1 MLKYINF
8 FFFLKVMLYFRRKK
22 INYWIILW
30 KVIKYEKLYRGLV
43 KEKEKLGSNPIKYLV
58 RVFEKKQRNIHYNN

>member
-1 MLKYINF
+1 
-8 FFFLKVMLYFRRKK
+8 MLYFRRKK